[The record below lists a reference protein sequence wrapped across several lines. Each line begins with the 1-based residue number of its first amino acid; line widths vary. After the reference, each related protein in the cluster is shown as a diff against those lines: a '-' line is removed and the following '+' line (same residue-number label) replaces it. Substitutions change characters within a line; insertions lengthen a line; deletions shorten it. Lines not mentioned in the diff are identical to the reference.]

1 MAVTTGTTNFTK
13 PYGGSSFDAI
23 LKDFYEGPI
32 RDHINN
38 KVTVLELTEKSSRK
52 FSGKRVVFPVH
63 LSRNDGIGARGEGG
77 ALPTAGEQGYQE
89 STIQAKFLYGR
100 ISLSGVVMSAS
111 SGDKG
116 AFAEAL
122 KQEVSGVRKDLRNDL
137 NRQTWGIPVATGTG
151 AGNTGVLATVT
162 SGAGGAS
169 VVFDNDDGVRYLKA
183 GMKVVVGS
191 AQASSLGTAA
201 GPDNPAKV
209 LTVNSVNAA
218 TKTVVFSADA
228 TTAADEVV
236 VRGEGTAST
245 ANGYTNEITGLS
257 TIVHDADLIDLQ
269 NIDVSENT
277 EFKAKRFTSDNN
289 RDLSLELMQLA
300 YDACDEIGGEEP
312 EVIIGHHSM
321 RREYI
326 NLLQADVRYSPE
338 SLKGGHQT
346 LTYAGGTRP
355 TTIRFDKDAPYH
367 KLYFLRLSDI
377 KQYVMQDW
385 KWADKDGAILAR
397 ESGLDQWEAFMCWYG
412 NLGVEVR
419 NTHAVIEDLNASNL
433 IF

>member
-63 LSRNDGIGARGEGG
+63 LSRNEGIGARGEGG
-77 ALPTAGEQGYQE
+77 TLPSAGEQGYQE

-137 NRQTWGIPVATGTG
+137 NRQTWGIPIVAGDG
-151 AGNTGVLATVT
+151 AGNSGALATVT
-162 SGAGGAS
+162 AEEDATVTFS
-169 VVFDNDDGVRYLKA
+169 NDDGVRYLKA
-183 GMKVVVGS
+183 GMKVVVGTPG
-191 AQASSLGTAA
+191 ASTLGTAVA
-201 GPDNPAKV
+201 TSVSSVDTANKQV
-209 LTVNSVNAA
+209 TFVDDVNSLVG
-218 TKTVVFSADA
+218 D
-228 TTAADEVV
+228 VV
-236 VRGEGTAST
+236 VRGEGTADGNN
-245 ANGYTNEITGLS
+245 AYGEEITGLS
-257 TIVHDADLIDLQ
+257 TIVHDDDDIDLQ
-269 NIDVSENT
+269 NIDVSANT

-338 SLKGGHQT
+338 ALKGGHQT

-355 TTIRFDKDAPYH
+355 TTIRFDKHAPYH

-397 ESGLDQWEAFMCWYG
+397 ESAKDQWEAFMCWYG